1 MAEVAIAWALKKGTN
16 PICGLNSK
24 KRIDEAVAGAKLQ
37 LTEEEINKLDS
48 PYIPKAV
55 VGY

>member
-24 KRIDEAVAGAKLQ
+24 ERIDEAVTGAKLQ
-37 LTEEEINKLDS
+37 LTDEDINKLDS
-48 PYIPKAV
+48 PYVSKAV
-55 VGY
+55 IGY